1 MTRHL
6 GAVLFLTLVAIVSGV
21 MVVVAEYDNRKQFR
35 ELQVLEKQREQL
47 DIEWGQLE
55 LEQGAWTT
63 HSRIEALAGD
73 RLGMK
78 IPQMGDTV
86 MVQQ

>member
-1 MTRHL
+1 MRRHL
-6 GAVLFLTLVAIVSGV
+6 AAVVILGVAAVASGV
-21 MVVVAEYDNRKQFR
+21 MVVLAQYDNRKQFR

-47 DIEWGQLE
+47 DIEWGRLE

-86 MVQQ
+86 MVQR